1 MLQAFV
7 ITFREGLEAFLI
19 IAISLAFLRKSGS
32 RHLVPAVQ
40 WGIALS
46 VGLSVIAGWLFS
58 RAANQALWEGVLALV
73 AAVSVASL
81 TIHMWRTAR
90 RIKGEIEGRLQQS
103 TALAGGKAWLG
114 VFLFTLLM
122 ISREG
127 METALLMG
135 TLIFQ
140 VRAIDI
146 ILGAATGTV
155 AAAVVAWLWSRY
167 GHRVNL
173 GLFFQVTAIFLLL
186 FVAQLLIYGFHEL
199 TEANVFPN
207 SEALHWAT
215 EPYGPDGVYGQY
227 LTYLLIAVPL
237 GWLLLAMINKPKSQA
252 LGTIARG
259 RDFSP
264 AGRRD

>member
-7 ITFREGLEAFLI
+7 ITLREGLEAFLI
-19 IAISLAFLRKSGS
+19 IAISLAYLRKSG
-32 RHLVPAVQ
+32 RRELIPAVH
-40 WGIALS
+40 WGI
-46 VGLSVIAGWLFS
+46 GLSVLLSIGAAYLFQMAS
-58 RAANQALWEGVLALV
+58 NQALWEGILALV

-81 TIHMWRTAR
+81 TVHMWRTAKK
-90 RIKGEIEGRLQQS
+90 IKGEIEGHLRAEAEKS
-103 TALAGGKAWLG
+103 GAGAWIG

-135 TLIFQ
+135 TLITQ
-140 VRAIDI
+140 VQAGSIIGGAI
-146 ILGAATGTV
+146 AGTL
-155 AAAVVAWLWSRY
+155 AAAGVAMLWSRY

-173 GLFFQVTAIFLLL
+173 ALFFQVTAIFLLV

-199 TEANVFPN
+199 TEANLFPG

-227 LTYLLIAVPL
+227 LTYLMVAIPL
-237 GWLLLAMINKPKSQA
+237 GWLLFAMLTGGNRQP
-252 LGTIARG
+252 G
-259 RDFSP
+259 RATMP
-264 AGRRD
+264 GKAA

>member
-1 MLQAFV
+1 MLNAFV

-40 WGIALS
+40 WGIAVSVVLS
-46 VGLSVIAGWLFS
+46 IFAGYLFAT
-58 RAANQALWEGVLALV
+58 AANQALWEGILALV

-81 TIHMWRTAR
+81 TVHMWRTAR
-90 RIKGEIEGRLQQS
+90 RIKGEIEGHLQKS
-103 TALAGGKAWLG
+103 TTKEGSKAWLG

-140 VRAIDI
+140 VRAFDLIV
-146 ILGAATGTV
+146 GALAGTF
-155 AAAVVAWLWSRY
+155 AAGVVAWMWSRY

-173 GLFFQVTAIFLLL
+173 GLFFQVTAIFLLI
-186 FVAQLLIYGFHEL
+186 FVGQLLIYGFHEL
-199 TEANVFPN
+199 TEANVFPG

-227 LTYLLIAVPL
+227 LSYMLIAVPL
-237 GWLLLAMINKPKSQA
+237 AWLLFAM
-252 LGTIARG
+252 ARG
-259 RDFSP
+259 GGRPSP
-264 AGRRD
+264 ERA

>member
-19 IAISLAFLRKSGS
+19 VAISLAFLRKSGS

-40 WGIALS
+40 WGIAVS
-46 VGLSVIAGWLFS
+46 VVMSIFAGYLFAT
-58 RAANQALWEGVLALV
+58 AANQALWEGILALV

-81 TIHMWRTAR
+81 TVHMWRTAR
-90 RIKGEIEGRLQQS
+90 RIKGEIEGHLQQS
-103 TALAGGKAWLG
+103 TKLQGGKAWLG

-140 VRAIDI
+140 VRALDI
-146 ILGAATGTV
+146 IVGAIAGTFV
-155 AAAVVAWLWSRY
+155 AAMVAWMWSRY

-173 GLFFQVTAIFLLL
+173 GLFFQVTAIFLLI
-186 FVAQLLIYGFHEL
+186 FVAQLVIYGFHEL
-199 TEANVFPN
+199 TEANLFPG

-215 EPYGPDGVYGQY
+215 EPYGPDGRYGQY

-237 GWLLLAMINKPKSQA
+237 GWLLFAMATGDRRPAPKQA
-252 LGTIARG
+252 
-259 RDFSP
+259 
-264 AGRRD
+264 